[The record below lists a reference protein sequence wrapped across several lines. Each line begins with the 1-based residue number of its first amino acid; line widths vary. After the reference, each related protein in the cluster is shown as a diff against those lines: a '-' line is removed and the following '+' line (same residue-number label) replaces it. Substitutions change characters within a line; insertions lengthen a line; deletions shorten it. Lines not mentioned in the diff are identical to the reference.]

1 MQIGSLCMDII
12 DFELT
17 RYDEWKEDM
26 EKRKRHFEN
35 STGLLLFPVSNLDNS
50 DKKYKVIDD
59 LWNMEGPIDF
69 EIKRRS
75 LDVSINVTEND
86 IKRFKEDFEKSRKK
100 FKSLTKKQEQLLRG
114 NKKHKYI
121 NCLI

>member
-1 MQIGSLCMDII
+1 MDII
-12 DFELT
+12 DFELA

-26 EKRKRHFEN
+26 EKRKRHFES
-35 STGLLLFPVSNLDNS
+35 STGLLIFPVCNADNN

-59 LWNMEGPIDF
+59 LWNTEGPVDF

-75 LDVSINVTEND
+75 LDSTMEVTDND
-86 IKRFKEDFEKSRKK
+86 IKKFKEDFEKSRKK

-114 NKKHKYI
+114 NKI
-121 NCLI
+121 N